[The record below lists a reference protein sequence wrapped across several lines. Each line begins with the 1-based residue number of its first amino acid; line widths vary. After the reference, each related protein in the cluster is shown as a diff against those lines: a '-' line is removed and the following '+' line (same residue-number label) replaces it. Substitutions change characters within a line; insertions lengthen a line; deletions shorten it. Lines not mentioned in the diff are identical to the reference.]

1 MNLVLLPMPLI
12 VLLNS
17 FLLFSSDKERYY
29 NRIHL
34 IYLEQNPT
42 VGSFDLYRPSWEY
55 LKDSPKFASIMK
67 ALQTNPTVREKRRK
81 ASAEGDQSNREVS
94 SGNDDMQL
102 EDQKFHRPPG
112 TKAAKRKKEEEG
124 IIENVT
130 TKLKDITA
138 LGGSGPAV
146 AVAIKDFSSV
156 LSSFFADW
164 QEKTSFQAVDPE
176 LRKTYEELKMKERIR
191 EMQQK
196 QKLWEMEQQRNQSN
210 EMQQQEKEEEMKKK
224 EKIAEEQRIQK
235 EMKDKKI
242 EEEMAEERRLLKEIE
257 DLEKE
262 KEEKR
267 IEREKEKEREE
278 QLRAEEEE
286 RRLAQEQLW
295 AKEEERRL
303 ADEQRLKKQED
314 EEHLR
319 IEQSKRRIAEESE
332 RRREE
337 GARLH
342 KPQEMRLRNY
352 VPWAFPLGS
361 KRHADPTET
370 QVIYEDDYQ
379 DSLAVYPKK

>member
-1 MNLVLLPMPLI
+1 MPLI

-34 IYLEQNPT
+34 LYLEQNPT

-55 LKDSPKFASIMK
+55 LKDSPKFATIMK
-67 ALQTNPTVREKRRK
+67 ALQTNPTVREKKRK

-130 TKLKDITA
+130 TKLKDTTA
-138 LGGSGPAV
+138 LGGSGAAV

-164 QEKTSFQAVDPE
+164 QEKTSFHAVDPE
-176 LRKTYEELKMKERIR
+176 LRKTYEELKIKERIR

-196 QKLWEMEQQRNQSN
+196 QKLWEMEQQQNQSN
-210 EMQQQEKEEEMKKK
+210 EMQQQEKEEHM
-224 EKIAEEQRIQK
+224 
-235 EMKDKKI
+235 
-242 EEEMAEERRLLKEIE
+242 EEMAEERRLLKEIE

-286 RRLAQEQLW
+286 RRLA
-295 AKEEERRL
+295 
-303 ADEQRLKKQED
+303 DEQRLKKQE
-314 EEHLR
+314 EEERLR
-319 IEQSKRRIAEESE
+319 IEQSKRRIADESE

-361 KRHADPTET
+361 KRHADLTET